1 VKRSLPTRELI
12 DVREKLLKKMK
23 GSIAILV
30 VVVVV
35 AFLAGWSQAAEESD
49 DPRLQFLHSLN
60 QWRMSANLREVFINE
75 DLMDFAQ
82 RRVDEMVSKSKVTLE
97 YATLTSEVKY
107 DSIKRTIRAHMGAQL
122 TCTNTQFGERQERA

>member
-35 AFLAGWSQAAEESD
+35 AFLAGWAQAAEESD

-97 YATLTSEVKY
+97 YATLPSKVKV
-107 DSIKRTIRAHMGAQL
+107 DSITRTTRAHKW
-122 TCTNTQFGERQERA
+122 TPN